1 MTLDVENITGGFFME
16 DHQESHLAEK
26 EKQPHKGF
34 PANLADKWMAV
45 WIFVVAYMGVEW
57 FWIGSNHVYYGAGV
71 TVYTLLY
78 GLSVIIYVEW
88 SGRRLKPEALFW
100 FVVMALCG
108 GSYGWVYNHSLMM
121 FLALFLRLTSLYF
134 TAVAFDVL
142 LEGKTGR
149 YCAVDAVHCLVT
161 VPFKNLFAQVHIVES
176 TLKRTKFAK
185 FAKEAKWG
193 AAGLLAAIP
202 LFAVVIELLSK
213 ADDNFARLLSDG
225 FEFVVIYWLQL
236 RWTLLLA
243 FPVSWYLY
251 GQMYGCGRR
260 DGMAYITKDMVQEKE
275 RKWAVVPAVGMYP
288 ALIGVVLLYM
298 FFIGL
303 QGSYYVDALRGVLPQ
318 GFTYSEYARSGFFE
332 LTSISTIN
340 LCIILLAQLLCRKD
354 SEGSVAAARFL
365 KYYTAVISVLT
376 LFLIATA
383 MTKMMLYIQA
393 YGLTP
398 LRVISSTFM
407 IFLAVVFLLAAL
419 SRFIRIPAVRISVWV
434 FAAGFTVMVLCGMDR
449 QIASYNLARYQQGT
463 LEEIPYD
470 VLINGSYASVSP
482 MYQVWSQTQDME
494 LKEEL
499 SQAASEI
506 LEGRISWGKKTGFGA
521 LNRERMTA
529 IKKLEEM
536 VR

>member
-1 MTLDVENITGGFFME
+1 ME
-16 DHQESHLAEK
+16 DHQESGLAEK
-26 EKQPHKGF
+26 EKQPHERF

-57 FWIGSNHVYYGAGV
+57 FWIGSNHAYYGAGV

-78 GLSVIIYVEW
+78 GLSVLIYVRW

-108 GSYGWVYNHSLMM
+108 CSYGWVYNHSLMI

-149 YCAVDAVHCLVT
+149 YWVVDAVLCLVT
-161 VPFKNLFAQVHIVES
+161 VPFNNFSAQIRIVVNK
-176 TLKRTKFAK
+176 LKRTKFAK
-185 FAKEAKWG
+185 EMIWS
-193 AAGLLAAIP
+193 AAGLLVAIP
-202 LFAVVIELLSK
+202 LFAIVIGLLSR

-225 FEFVVIYWLQL
+225 FEFVFSHWFRIL
-236 RWTLLLA
+236 RTGILA
-243 FPVSWYLY
+243 FPVSSYLY
-251 GQMYGCGRR
+251 GQMYGCEKR
-260 DGMAYITKDMVQEKE
+260 DDMAYITKDMVQENE
-275 RKWAVVPAVGMYP
+275 RKWAVIPAVGMYP
-288 ALIGVVLLYM
+288 ALIGVVILYM

-318 GFTYSEYARSGFFE
+318 EFTYSEYARNGFFE

-354 SEGSVAAARFL
+354 GEGSVLEARFL
-365 KYYTAVISVLT
+365 KYYTTVISVLT

-398 LRVISSTFM
+398 LRLIPSVFM
-407 IFLAVVFLLAAL
+407 IFLAIVFLLAAL
-419 SRFIRIPAVRISVWV
+419 SRFIRIPVVRISVWV
-434 FAAGFTVMVLCGMDR
+434 FAVGFTVMTLCGMDR

-499 SQAASEI
+499 SYAAYEI

-521 LNRERMTA
+521 LNHERMIA